1 MKDSVN
7 KIKSLMRDLINR
19 MDQVKERGE
28 HWGLK
33 TKERDWVTQENDKVE
48 EKPRGISKM
57 DVFRDLLVQEKCLQN
72 PVKTRLH
79 WTGQDVE

>member
-1 MKDSVN
+1 MW
-7 KIKSLMRDLINR
+7 DLING
-19 MDQVKERGE
+19 MDQVEERRE

-48 EKPRGISKM
+48 ENPRGISKM
-57 DVFRDLLVQEKCLQN
+57 DVFGDLPVQGKCSQN